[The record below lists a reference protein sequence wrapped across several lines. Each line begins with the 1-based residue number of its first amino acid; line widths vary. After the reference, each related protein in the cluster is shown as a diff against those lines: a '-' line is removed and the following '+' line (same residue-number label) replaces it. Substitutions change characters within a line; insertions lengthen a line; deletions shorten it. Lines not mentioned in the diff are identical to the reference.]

1 MRLTRTAAVTVALS
15 LAPAVA
21 PAGTVD
27 VSCWAPPVAAPVSD
41 PFREP
46 PCRWCPG
53 NRGLEFAT
61 RPGQT
66 VIAVDTGR
74 VTFAGEVAGVIH
86 VVVQHRD
93 GRRVTYGRLL
103 RRRHDRGDVV
113 LRGQVVGLADV
124 AFHLGLRAGERYVDP
139 APYLG
144 RWTGRLRLVPADGS
158 GAAPAPAPV
167 LRCGGERPG
176 RGVERDGVFAP
187 SVR

>member
-1 MRLTRTAAVTVALS
+1 MRLTRTAAVVAVLV
-15 LAPAVA
+15 LAPAVV

-27 VSCWAPPVAAPVSD
+27 ASCWAPPVAAPVSD
-41 PFREP
+41 PFRAP
-46 PCRWCPG
+46 ACRWCPG

-61 RPGQT
+61 RSGQT
-66 VIAVDTGR
+66 VTAVDTGR

-103 RRRHDRGDVV
+103 RRRHDRGDIV

-124 AFHLGLRAGERYVDP
+124 AFHLGLREGDRYVDP
-139 APYLG
+139 GPFLG
-144 RWTGRLRLVPADGS
+144 RWTGRPRLVPVDGS
-158 GAAPAPAPV
+158 AAAPAPLPI

-176 RGVERDGVFAP
+176 RGVERGGVFA
-187 SVR
+187 STVR